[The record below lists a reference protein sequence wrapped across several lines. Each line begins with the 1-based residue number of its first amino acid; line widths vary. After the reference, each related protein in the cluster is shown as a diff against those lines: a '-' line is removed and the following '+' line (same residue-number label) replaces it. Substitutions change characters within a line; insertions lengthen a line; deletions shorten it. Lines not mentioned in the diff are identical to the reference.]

1 MKRKTVTFVGVIDLK
16 GKSLCDGI
24 IVSCLSLCRPPSNH
38 IMVVVN
44 IDIDID
50 IV

>member
-1 MKRKTVTFVGVIDLK
+1 M
-16 GKSLCDGI
+16 
-24 IVSCLSLCRPPSNH
+24 VSSYLVSLCRPPSNH
-38 IMVVVN
+38 IIVVVDID

>member
-1 MKRKTVTFVGVIDLK
+1 M
-16 GKSLCDGI
+16 
-24 IVSCLSLCRPPSNH
+24 VSSYLVSLCRPPSNH
-38 IMVVVN
+38 IIVVVD